1 MGVFVNA
8 NKTPMVS
15 ACRNLH
21 LKQESYHG
29 RDLVSSKCLLLVSGS
44 LEYTIYNL
52 GVRKEKENTDLKV
65 ALHKI
70 LQLPTNI

>member
-1 MGVFVNA
+1 M
-8 NKTPMVS
+8 
-15 ACRNLH
+15 
-21 LKQESYHG
+21 
-29 RDLVSSKCLLLVSGS
+29 VSSKCLLLVSGS

-52 GVRKEKENTDLKV
+52 GMRKEKENTDLKV